1 MAMHKADDLPLTDR
15 PNAAAGSKALERRYK
30 FKKRRQREDA
40 IAAALVEAAAAA
52 DADQARL
59 RQSQMLEALFELFF
73 RVLKRCTA
81 SGLLQAADGCGP
93 TEATV
98 RAKFPLLYVALEGLG
113 KYTHLIGLEYFTDLL
128 DVFHQLLASSAL
140 PLGLRLR
147 CLLSTVDILQAQGDA
162 LNVDR
167 RQIYMHLYGALAECP
182 LEDIEDVSDAE
193 EYDDGT
199 DDAAFRL
206 SAAGDGVRAGEDSRA
221 ALVVKAASRLLG
233 WLKVGDSARLGA
245 FAKRLCSS
253 ALHAE
258 PGLAVALVSIA
269 SRCVLWSRGACLS
282 VCAPPRRLVSDVGAT
297 AQGHAASSEAAWHAG
312 GRVCGFLWQWGLR
325 SPHRGPLRI
334 ACSLLHALGAFDAAP
349 PLSPCR
355 CAVHSRSGRH
365 RQRCCRCERR
375 GRRACAGAAHAGRA
389 LCVLL
394 RR

>member
-1 MAMHKADDLPLTDR
+1 MLGAGAGGRDGCGVSCGNLRGHVGPAADSPD
-15 PNAAAGSKALERRYK
+15 AAAGSKALERRYK
-30 FKKRRQREDA
+30 FKKRQQREDA
-40 IAAALVEAAAAA
+40 IAAALQEAAAAA

-81 SGLLQAADGCGP
+81 SGLLQAAAGCGP

-128 DVFHQLLASSAL
+128 DVFHQLLGSSAL

-167 RQIYMHLYGALAECP
+167 RQIYMHLYGMLAECP
-182 LEDIEDVSDAE
+182 LEHVEGVSE
-193 EYDDGT
+193 TEGEDDGT
-199 DDAAFRL
+199 DEGALRL
-206 SAAGDGVRAGEDSRA
+206 STARAGLHEMEDSSG
-221 ALVVKAASRLLG
+221 ALVAKAASRLLG

-245 FAKRLCSS
+245 FAKRLCTS

-269 SRCVLWSRGACLS
+269 SRCVPWSADAC
-282 VCAPPRRLVSDVGAT
+282 VCRPP
-297 AQGHAASSEAAWHAG
+297 
-312 GRVCGFLWQWGLR
+312 
-325 SPHRGPLRI
+325 
-334 ACSLLHALGAFDAAP
+334 SLPA
-349 PLSPCR
+349 
-355 CAVHSRSGRH
+355 
-365 RQRCCRCERR
+365 
-375 GRRACAGAAHAGRA
+375 
-389 LCVLL
+389 
-394 RR
+394 